1 MEKLNKSDL
10 FSLEEYSINRDGF
23 RKKVLEEKQ
32 HRKVYIGE
40 HVVLL
45 FENKNTIQYQI
56 QEMLRIEKIFDAEG
70 IQEELDAY
78 NPLIP
83 DGSNLKAVMLIEY
96 PNVEERKEKLKI
108 LKGIEKKI
116 WIKVGSHNKIF
127 AIADEDLER
136 EDETKTSAVHYLRYE
151 FSSSMIND
159 WKNDASIVMGIDH
172 ENYQSSETIISSDI
186 SSSLS
191 ADFA

>member
-1 MEKLNKSDL
+1 MEKLIRSDL
-10 FSLEEYSINRDGF
+10 FSLEEYSINRDSF

-96 PNVEERKEKLKI
+96 PDVEERKEKLKI

-116 WIKVGSHNKIF
+116 WIKVGSHNKVF

-151 FSSSMIND
+151 FSASMIND
-159 WKNDASIVMGIDH
+159 WKNDSSIVMGIDH
-172 ENYQSSETIISSDI
+172 ENYKSSETIISSDI

-191 ADFA
+191 GDFA

>member
-1 MEKLNKSDL
+1 MKKLNKSDL
-10 FSLEEYSINRDGF
+10 FSLEEYSINRDSF

-32 HRKVYIGE
+32 YRKVYIGE

-70 IQEELDAY
+70 IEEELDAY

-116 WIKVGSHNKIF
+116 WIKVGSHNKVF

-151 FSSSMIND
+151 FSASMIND
-159 WKNDASIVMGIDH
+159 WKNGSSIVMGIDH
-172 ENYQSSETIISSDI
+172 ENYHSSETIISSDI

-191 ADFA
+191 GDFA

>member
-10 FSLEEYSINRDGF
+10 FSLEEYSINRDSF

-40 HVVLL
+40 HVALL

-56 QEMLRIEKIFDAEG
+56 QEMLRIEKIFDADG

-83 DGSNLKAVMLIEY
+83 DGTNLKAVMLIEY

-116 WIKVGSHNKIF
+116 WIKVGSHNKVF

-151 FSSSMIND
+151 FSASMID
-159 WKNDASIVMGIDH
+159 GWKNDSSIVMGIDH

>member
-10 FSLEEYSINRDGF
+10 FSLEEYSINRDSF

-32 HRKVYIGE
+32 YRKVYIGE

-108 LKGIEKKI
+108 LKGIERKI
-116 WIKVGSHNKIF
+116 WIKVGSHNKVF

-151 FSSSMIND
+151 FSPSMIND
-159 WKNDASIVMGIDH
+159 WKNDSSILMGIDH

-191 ADFA
+191 GDFA

>member
-23 RKKVLEEKQ
+23 RKKVLEEKR

-151 FSSSMIND
+151 FSPSMIND

-172 ENYQSSETIISSDI
+172 ENYHSSETIISSDI

>member
-10 FSLEEYSINRDGF
+10 FSLEEYSINRDSF

-56 QEMLRIEKIFDAEG
+56 QEMLRIEKIFDADG

-83 DGSNLKAVMLIEY
+83 DGTNLKAVMLIEY

-116 WIKVGSHNKIF
+116 WIKVGSHNKVF

-151 FSSSMIND
+151 FSPSMIND
-159 WKNDASIVMGIDH
+159 WKNDSSILMGIDH

>member
-1 MEKLNKSDL
+1 MKKLNKSDL
-10 FSLEEYSINRDGF
+10 FSLEEYSINRDSF
-23 RKKVLEEKQ
+23 RKKVLEEKRR
-32 HRKVYIGE
+32 RKVYIGE
-40 HVVLL
+40 HVALL

-83 DGSNLKAVMLIEY
+83 DGTNLKAVMLIEY

-116 WIKVGSHNKIF
+116 WIKVGSHNKVF

-151 FSSSMIND
+151 FSASMIND
-159 WKNDASIVMGIDH
+159 WKNNSSIVMGIDH

-191 ADFA
+191 GDFA

>member
-10 FSLEEYSINRDGF
+10 FSLEEYSINRDSF

-96 PNVEERKEKLKI
+96 PDVEERKEKLKI

-116 WIKVGSHNKIF
+116 WIKVGSHNKVF

-136 EDETKTSAVHYLRYE
+136 EDETKSSAVHYLRYE
-151 FSSSMIND
+151 FSASMIND
-159 WKNDASIVMGIDH
+159 WKNDSSIFMGIDH
-172 ENYQSSETIISSDI
+172 ENYKSSETIISSDI

-191 ADFA
+191 GDVA

>member
-10 FSLEEYSINRDGF
+10 FSLEEYSINRDSF
-23 RKKVLEEKQ
+23 RKKVLEEKH

-108 LKGIEKKI
+108 LKGIERKI
-116 WIKVGSHNKIF
+116 WIKVGSHNKVF

-151 FSSSMIND
+151 FSASMIND
-159 WKNDASIVMGIDH
+159 WKNDASVIMGIDH
-172 ENYQSSETIISSDI
+172 ENYQSSEAIISSDI
-186 SSSLS
+186 SSQLS
-191 ADFA
+191 GDFA

>member
-10 FSLEEYSINRDGF
+10 FSLEEYSINRDSF

-96 PNVEERKEKLKI
+96 PDVEERKEKLKI

-116 WIKVGSHNKIF
+116 WIKVGSHNKVF

-151 FSSSMIND
+151 FSASMIND
-159 WKNDASIVMGIDH
+159 WKNDSSIVMGIDH
-172 ENYQSSETIISSDI
+172 ENYKSSETIISSDI

-191 ADFA
+191 GDFA

>member
-1 MEKLNKSDL
+1 MKKLNKSDL
-10 FSLEEYSINRDGF
+10 FSLEEYSINRDSF
-23 RKKVLEEKQ
+23 RKKVLEEKRR
-32 HRKVYIGE
+32 RKVYIGE
-40 HVVLL
+40 HVALL

-116 WIKVGSHNKIF
+116 WIKVGSHNKVF

-151 FSSSMIND
+151 FSASMIND
-159 WKNDASIVMGIDH
+159 WKNDSSVVMGIDH

-191 ADFA
+191 GDFA

>member
-10 FSLEEYSINRDGF
+10 FSLEEYSINRDSF

-32 HRKVYIGE
+32 YRKVYIGE

-45 FENKNTIQYQI
+45 FENKKTIQYQI

-108 LKGIEKKI
+108 LKGIERKI
-116 WIKVGSHNKIF
+116 WIKVGLHNKVF

-151 FSSSMIND
+151 FSPSMIND
-159 WKNDASIVMGIDH
+159 WKNDSSILMGIDH

>member
-10 FSLEEYSINRDGF
+10 FSLEEYSINRDSF

-96 PNVEERKEKLKI
+96 PDVEERKEKLKI

-116 WIKVGSHNKIF
+116 WIKVGSHNKVF

-151 FSSSMIND
+151 FSPSMIND
-159 WKNDASIVMGIDH
+159 WKNDSSVVMGIDH
-172 ENYQSSETIISSDI
+172 ENYKSSETIISSDI

-191 ADFA
+191 GDFA

>member
-10 FSLEEYSINRDGF
+10 FSLEEYSINRDSF

-96 PNVEERKEKLKI
+96 PDVEERKEKLKI

-116 WIKVGSHNKIF
+116 WIKVGSHNKVF

-151 FSSSMIND
+151 FSASMIND
-159 WKNDASIVMGIDH
+159 WKNDSGIVMGIDH
-172 ENYQSSETIISSDI
+172 ENYKSSETIISSDI

-191 ADFA
+191 GDFA

>member
-1 MEKLNKSDL
+1 MEKLIRSDL
-10 FSLEEYSINRDGF
+10 FSLEEYSINRDSF
-23 RKKVLEEKQ
+23 RKKVLEEKK
-32 HRKVYIGE
+32 HRKVYVGE

-56 QEMLRIEKIFDAEG
+56 QEMLRIEKIFDTEG

-116 WIKVGSHNKIF
+116 WIKVGSHNKVF

-151 FSSSMIND
+151 FSASMIND
-159 WKNDASIVMGIDH
+159 WKNDSSIVMGIDH
-172 ENYQSSETIISSDI
+172 ENYKSSETIISSDI

-191 ADFA
+191 GDFA

>member
-10 FSLEEYSINRDGF
+10 FSLEEYSINRDSF

-96 PNVEERKEKLKI
+96 PDVEERKEKLKI
-108 LKGIEKKI
+108 LKGIERKI
-116 WIKVGSHNKIF
+116 WIKVGSHNKVF

-151 FSSSMIND
+151 FSLSMIND
-159 WKNDASIVMGIDH
+159 WKNDSSIVMGIDH

-191 ADFA
+191 GDFA

>member
-10 FSLEEYSINRDGF
+10 FSLEEYSINRDSF

-108 LKGIEKKI
+108 LKGIERKI
-116 WIKVGSHNKIF
+116 WIKVGLHNKVF

-151 FSSSMIND
+151 FSASMID
-159 WKNDASIVMGIDH
+159 GWKNDSSIVMGIDH
-172 ENYQSSETIISSDI
+172 ENYQSSENIISSDI

-191 ADFA
+191 GDFA

>member
-10 FSLEEYSINRDGF
+10 FSLEEYSINRNSF

-96 PNVEERKEKLKI
+96 PDVEERKEKLKI

-116 WIKVGSHNKIF
+116 WIKVGSHNKVF

-151 FSSSMIND
+151 FSASMIND
-159 WKNDASIVMGIDH
+159 WKNDSSIVMGIDH
-172 ENYQSSETIISSDI
+172 ENYKSSETIISSDI

-191 ADFA
+191 GDFA

>member
-1 MEKLNKSDL
+1 MKKLNKSDL
-10 FSLEEYSINRDGF
+10 FSLEEYSINRDSF

-32 HRKVYIGE
+32 YRKVYIGE

-70 IQEELDAY
+70 IEEELDAY

-116 WIKVGSHNKIF
+116 WIKVGSHNKVF

-151 FSSSMIND
+151 FSVSMIND
-159 WKNDASIVMGIDH
+159 WKNGSSIVMGIDH
-172 ENYQSSETIISSDI
+172 ENYHSSETIISSDI

-191 ADFA
+191 GDFA

>member
-1 MEKLNKSDL
+1 MKKLNKSDL
-10 FSLEEYSINRDGF
+10 FSLEEYSINRDSF

-108 LKGIEKKI
+108 LKGIERKI
-116 WIKVGSHNKIF
+116 WIKVGSHNKVF

-151 FSSSMIND
+151 FSPSMIND
-159 WKNDASIVMGIDH
+159 WKNDSSIVMGIDH

-191 ADFA
+191 GDFA

>member
-108 LKGIEKKI
+108 LKGIERKI
-116 WIKVGSHNKIF
+116 WIKVGSHNKVF

-151 FSSSMIND
+151 FSPSMIND
-159 WKNDASIVMGIDH
+159 WKNDSSIVMGIDH

-191 ADFA
+191 GDFA

>member
-10 FSLEEYSINRDGF
+10 FSLEEYSINRDSF

-96 PNVEERKEKLKI
+96 PDVEERKEKLKI

-116 WIKVGSHNKIF
+116 WIKVGSHNKVF

-151 FSSSMIND
+151 FSASMIND
-159 WKNDASIVMGIDH
+159 WKNDSSIVMDIDH
-172 ENYQSSETIISSDI
+172 ENYKSSETIISSDI
-186 SSSLS
+186 TSSLS
-191 ADFA
+191 GDFA

>member
-1 MEKLNKSDL
+1 MKKLNKSDL
-10 FSLEEYSINRDGF
+10 FSLEEYSINRDSF
-23 RKKVLEEKQ
+23 RKKVLEEKR

-40 HVVLL
+40 HVALL

-56 QEMLRIEKIFDAEG
+56 QEMLRIEKIFDADG

-83 DGSNLKAVMLIEY
+83 DGTNLKAVMLIEY

-116 WIKVGSHNKIF
+116 WIKVGSHNKVF

-151 FSSSMIND
+151 FSASMIND
-159 WKNDASIVMGIDH
+159 WKNDSSIVMGIDH

-191 ADFA
+191 GDFA

>member
-10 FSLEEYSINRDGF
+10 FSLEEYSINRDSF

-96 PNVEERKEKLKI
+96 PDVEERKENLKI

-116 WIKVGSHNKIF
+116 WIKVGSHNKVF

-151 FSSSMIND
+151 FSASMIND
-159 WKNDASIVMGIDH
+159 WKNDSSIVMGIDH
-172 ENYQSSETIISSDI
+172 ENYQSPETIISSDI
-186 SSSLS
+186 SLSLS
-191 ADFA
+191 GDFA

>member
-191 ADFA
+191 EDFA

>member
-1 MEKLNKSDL
+1 MKKLNKSDL
-10 FSLEEYSINRDGF
+10 FSLEEYSINRDSF

-32 HRKVYIGE
+32 YRKVYIGE

-116 WIKVGSHNKIF
+116 WIKVGSHNKVF

-151 FSSSMIND
+151 FSVSMIND
-159 WKNDASIVMGIDH
+159 WKNGSSIVMGIDH

-191 ADFA
+191 GDFA

>member
-10 FSLEEYSINRDGF
+10 FSLEEYSINRDSF

-108 LKGIEKKI
+108 LKGIERKI
-116 WIKVGSHNKIF
+116 WIKVGSHNKVF

-151 FSSSMIND
+151 FSPSMIND
-159 WKNDASIVMGIDH
+159 WKNDSSIVMGIDH

-191 ADFA
+191 GDFA

>member
-10 FSLEEYSINRDGF
+10 FSLEEYSINRDSF

-108 LKGIEKKI
+108 LKGIERKI
-116 WIKVGSHNKIF
+116 WIKVGSHNKVF

-151 FSSSMIND
+151 FSPSMIND
-159 WKNDASIVMGIDH
+159 WKNDSSIVMGIDH
-172 ENYQSSETIISSDI
+172 ENYQSSETIISYDI

-191 ADFA
+191 GDFT

>member
-10 FSLEEYSINRDGF
+10 FSLEEYSINRDSF

-32 HRKVYIGE
+32 YRKVYIGE

-45 FENKNTIQYQI
+45 FENKKTIQYQI

-108 LKGIEKKI
+108 LKGIERKI
-116 WIKVGSHNKIF
+116 WIKVGSHNKVF

-151 FSSSMIND
+151 FSPSMIND
-159 WKNDASIVMGIDH
+159 WKNDSSIVMGIDH

>member
-23 RKKVLEEKQ
+23 RKKVLEEKR

>member
-1 MEKLNKSDL
+1 MENLNKSDL
-10 FSLEEYSINRDGF
+10 FSLEEYSINRDSF

-56 QEMLRIEKIFDAEG
+56 QEMLRIEKIFDTEG

-96 PNVEERKEKLKI
+96 PDVEERKEKLKI
-108 LKGIEKKI
+108 LKGIERKI
-116 WIKVGSHNKIF
+116 WIKVGPHNKVF

-151 FSSSMIND
+151 FSPSMIND
-159 WKNDASIVMGIDH
+159 WKNDSSIVMGIDH
-172 ENYQSSETIISSDI
+172 ENYQSSETIIPSDI
-186 SSSLS
+186 SASLS
-191 ADFA
+191 GDFT

>member
-10 FSLEEYSINRDGF
+10 FSLEEYSINRDSF

-108 LKGIEKKI
+108 LKGIERKI
-116 WIKVGSHNKIF
+116 WIKVGSHNKVF

-151 FSSSMIND
+151 FSASMIND
-159 WKNDASIVMGIDH
+159 WKNDSSIVMGIDH

-191 ADFA
+191 GDFA

>member
-10 FSLEEYSINRDGF
+10 FSLEEYSINRDSF

-83 DGSNLKAVMLIEY
+83 DGSNLKADMKIDY

-108 LKGIEKKI
+108 LKGIERKI
-116 WIKVGSHNKIF
+116 WIKVGSHNKVF

-151 FSSSMIND
+151 FSPSMIND
-159 WKNDASIVMGIDH
+159 WKNDSSIVMGIDH

-191 ADFA
+191 GDFA

>member
-10 FSLEEYSINRDGF
+10 FSLEEYSINRDSF

-96 PNVEERKEKLKI
+96 PDVEERKEKLKI

-116 WIKVGSHNKIF
+116 WIKVGSHNKVY

-151 FSSSMIND
+151 FSVSMIND
-159 WKNDASIVMGIDH
+159 WKNGSSIVMGIDH

-191 ADFA
+191 GDFA

>member
-10 FSLEEYSINRDGF
+10 FSLEEYSINRDSF

-32 HRKVYIGE
+32 YRKVYIGE

-83 DGSNLKAVMLIEY
+83 DGTNLKAVMLIEY

-116 WIKVGSHNKIF
+116 WIKVGSHNKVF

-151 FSSSMIND
+151 FSASMIND
-159 WKNDASIVMGIDH
+159 WKNNSSIVMGIDH

-191 ADFA
+191 GDFA

>member
-1 MEKLNKSDL
+1 MKKLNKSDL
-10 FSLEEYSINRDGF
+10 FSLEEYSINRDSF

-32 HRKVYIGE
+32 YRKVYIGE

-70 IQEELDAY
+70 IEEELDAY

-116 WIKVGSHNKIF
+116 WIKVGSHNKVF

-151 FSSSMIND
+151 FSVSMIND
-159 WKNDASIVMGIDH
+159 WKNGSSIVMGIDH
-172 ENYQSSETIISSDI
+172 ESYQSSETIISSDI

-191 ADFA
+191 GDFA

>member
-1 MEKLNKSDL
+1 MKKLNKSDL
-10 FSLEEYSINRDGF
+10 FSLEEYSINRDSF

-32 HRKVYIGE
+32 YRKVYIGE

-116 WIKVGSHNKIF
+116 WIKVGSHNKVF

-151 FSSSMIND
+151 FSVSMIND
-159 WKNDASIVMGIDH
+159 WKNGSSIVMGIDH
-172 ENYQSSETIISSDI
+172 ENYQSSETIITSDI

-191 ADFA
+191 GDFA